1 MYKIINK
8 ETGKKILLNTIETAT
23 FLQRN
28 NADKYKVLQLK
39 TKHDKIFNIIMYLL
53 GFAILAALL
62 FIGCYC
68 ANIINELTLIK

>member
-8 ETGKKILLNTIETAT
+8 ETGKKIVLNTIETAT

-39 TKHDKIFNIIMYLL
+39 TKHDKIFDIIMYVLS
-53 GFAILAALL
+53 FAILTALL

>member
-8 ETGKKILLNTIETAT
+8 ETGKKIVLNTIETAN
-23 FLQRN
+23 FLKHN
-28 NADKYKVLQLK
+28 NANKYKVLQLK
-39 TKHDKIFNIIMYLL
+39 TKQDKIFDIMMYVLS
-53 GFAILAALL
+53 FTILAALL

>member
-8 ETGKKILLNTIETAT
+8 ETGKKIVLNTIETAT
-23 FLQRN
+23 FFQRN

-39 TKHDKIFNIIMYLL
+39 TKHDKIFNIIMYVL
-53 GFAILAALL
+53 GLTILAALL

-68 ANIINELTLIK
+68 ANIIN

>member
-8 ETGKKILLNTIETAT
+8 ETGKKIVLNTIETAT

-28 NADKYKVLQLK
+28 NAEKYKVLQLK
-39 TKHDKIFNIIMYLL
+39 TKHDKIFDIIMYVLS
-53 GFAILAALL
+53 FTILAALL
-62 FIGCYC
+62 YIGCYC